1 MIAIP
6 YAEST
11 LPPTGRVS
19 PLSFDL
25 RRAEPT
31 RRARYWWAIALPA
44 ALWMVLAILVGTENT
59 AMQDFDDRIAS
70 QGFDLAHDYEPLL
83 SFSTWFATASN
94 NWTVAVILLLVA
106 GFAAWRRERRVA
118 GWIVLSGVLAI
129 AGNALIKLAFQ
140 RARPPWDEP
149 LIAIGGYSFPSGH
162 AAGAGLFSTVAI
174 LLTIILSHRGL
185 RRRLLITAWVLL
197 GLVIG
202 GDRIV
207 LGVHY
212 FSDVVAGLSFGM
224 AVTVAVWVLL
234 VPDAARIP
242 HELAVLTGTGRK
254 RVAVILNP
262 AKVGDVNDFKA
273 KVLAV
278 AARDG
283 WKQPLWF
290 ETTIE
295 DPGPGQAQAAL
306 EQGVDLIVAA
316 GGDGTVRAVCEEAAR
331 TGVAVGILPHGTGN
345 LLARNLGLPLNIR
358 DALDVAFG
366 GQDKAID
373 LATFRANTVL
383 DDPAGETI
391 SDPDADNGKPVGT
404 DTCFLVMAGLGMD
417 AEIMTGVDDVLKEK
431 VGWFAYFVS
440 GIKAARYP
448 AMKVAISVDDGEFRK
463 FKARTVVVGN
473 VGFLQGGIPLLP
485 DAQIDDGQLDVVVL
499 APKRFIGW
507 LAIIVRV
514 LGRQRR
520 TNERLDRLAGQK
532 VVIRAEKPMP
542 MQLDGDPVGS
552 GTEIT
557 AEVQHGVLLVRV
569 PLLPAPA
576 EA

>member
-1 MIAIP
+1 
-6 YAEST
+6 
-11 LPPTGRVS
+11 VS

-31 RRARYWWAIALPA
+31 RRDRYYWAIALPA
-44 ALWMVLAILVGTENT
+44 IVWAFLAIVIGFKGAAL
-59 AMQDFDDRIAS
+59 QDVDDRVADW
-70 QGFDLAHDYEPLL
+70 GFDMGHGNAVHA
-83 SFSTWFATASN
+83 FSLWFGPASS
-94 NWTVAVILLLVA
+94 NWTVAVILLAVA
-106 GFAAWRRERRVA
+106 GYAAWRGERRVA
-118 GWIVLSGVLAI
+118 GWIVLSGVLVI
-129 AGNALIKLAFQ
+129 AGNALVKLMFQ
-140 RARPPWDEP
+140 RPRPPWDEP
-149 LIAIGGYSFPSGH
+149 LFDITGYSFPSGH
-162 AAGAGLFSTVAI
+162 AAGAGLLSTVAI
-174 LLTIILSHRGL
+174 LLTIVLTGRGL
-185 RRRLLITAWVLL
+185 RRRLLILAWVLL

-202 GDRIV
+202 GDRIL

-212 FSDVVAGLSFGM
+212 LSDVIAGLCFGT

-234 VPDAARIP
+234 VPDSARIP

-262 AKVGDVNDFKA
+262 AKVGDVDDFKA
-273 KVLAV
+273 RVLAV

-283 WKQPLWF
+283 WRQPIWF
-290 ETTIE
+290 ETTLE

-306 EQGVDLIVAA
+306 EEGVDLIVAA

-383 DDPAGETI
+383 VDDPAAETI
-391 SDPDADNGKPVGT
+391 PVDDTAEGEPAGT

-417 AEIMTGVDDVLKEK
+417 AEIMTGVDDQLKEK

-448 AMKVAISVDDGEFRK
+448 AMKVEISVDDGEFRK

-485 DAQIDDGQLDVVVL
+485 DAQIDDGRLDVVVL

-520 TNERLDRLAGQK
+520 TNERLDRLEGQK

-557 AEVQHGVLLVRV
+557 AEVQHGVVLVRV
-569 PLLPAPA
+569 PVLPAPA
-576 EA
+576 VA

>member
-1 MIAIP
+1 M
-6 YAEST
+6 
-11 LPPTGRVS
+11 S

-31 RRARYWWAIALPA
+31 RRARYYWAMAAPA
-44 ALWMVLAILVGTENT
+44 FVWVLLAILVGFGS
-59 AMQDFDDRIAS
+59 AALQSVDDRVADWGYGI
-70 QGFDLAHDYEPLL
+70 GHDSEAIH
-83 SFSTWFATASN
+83 SFSTWFSAASS
-94 NWTVAVILLLVA
+94 NWTVAALLLAVA
-106 GFAAWRRERRVA
+106 IFAGWRRERRVA
-118 GWIVLSGVLAI
+118 GWIVLSGVMVI
-129 AGNALIKLAFQ
+129 AGNALIKLAF
-140 RARPPWDEP
+140 RRPRPPWDEP
-149 LIAIGGYSFPSGH
+149 LYEIVGFSFPSGH
-162 AAGAGLFSTVAI
+162 AAGAGLLSTVGI
-174 LLTIILSHRGL
+174 LLTIILTRRGL

-202 GDRIV
+202 ADRII

-212 FSDVVAGLSFGM
+212 LSDVIAGLCLGT
-224 AVTVAVWVLL
+224 AVTIAAWVLL
-234 VPDAARIP
+234 VPDASRIP

-262 AKVGDVNDFKA
+262 AKIGDVDDFKA
-273 KVLAV
+273 RVLAV
-278 AARDG
+278 AAREG
-283 WKQPLWF
+283 WRQPFWY
-290 ETTIE
+290 ETTLE

-306 EQGVDLIVAA
+306 EEGVDLIVAA

-383 DDPAGETI
+383 DDPAGETVPT
-391 SDPDADNGKPVGT
+391 DGGADEEPRGQTDEAWGT

-417 AEIMTGVDDVLKEK
+417 AEIMTGVDDQLKQR

-440 GIKAARYP
+440 GIKALRFP
-448 AMKVAISVDDGEFRK
+448 AMRVEISVDGSEFKR
-463 FKARTVVVGN
+463 FRARTVVVGN

-485 DAQIDDGQLDVVVL
+485 DAQIDDGMLDVVVI

-507 LAIIVRV
+507 LAIVVRV

-520 TNERLDRLAGQK
+520 TNKRLDRLSGQK

-569 PLLPAPA
+569 PVLPAPA
-576 EA
+576 ET

>member
-1 MIAIP
+1 M
-6 YAEST
+6 
-11 LPPTGRVS
+11 S

-31 RRARYWWAIALPA
+31 RRAVFWWAIAVP
-44 ALWMVLAILVGTENT
+44 AILWAILALAV
-59 AMQDFDDRIAS
+59 AVDSSALQSVDDEVA
-70 QGFDLAHDYEPLL
+70 QWGFDLSSGSAAFE
-83 SFSTWFATASN
+83 SFSRAMGYGFS
-94 NWTVAVILLLVA
+94 NWTVGAVLLVIA

-118 GWIVLSGVLAI
+118 GWVVVSGVI
-129 AGNALIKLAFQ
+129 VIGGNALLKLAFE
-140 RARPPWDEP
+140 RPRPSWDEP
-149 LIAIGGYSFPSGH
+149 LYEPVGWSFPSGH
-162 AAGAGLFSTVAI
+162 AAGAGVMAAVLV
-174 LLTIILSHRGL
+174 LLTIVLTGRGW
-185 RRRLLITAWVLL
+185 RRRLIITAWVAL
-197 GLVIG
+197 GALIG
-202 GDRIV
+202 LSRIL

-212 FSDVVAGLSFGM
+212 LSDVVAGWCVGV
-224 AVTVAVWVLL
+224 AVTVAVWSLV

-254 RVAVILNP
+254 LVAVILNP
-262 AKVGDVNDFKA
+262 AKVGDIGVFKA
-273 KVLAV
+273 RVLTV
-278 AARDG
+278 AAIEG
-283 WKQPLWF
+283 WKQPLWY
-290 ETTIE
+290 ETSVE
-295 DPGPGQAQAAL
+295 DPGPGQTQAAL
-306 EQGVDLIVAA
+306 EAGVDMIIAA

-373 LATFRANTVL
+373 LATFRTNAVL
-383 DDPAGETI
+383 QDDPAAET
-391 SDPDADNGKPVGT
+391 DPDATAEDETAGT

-417 AEIMTGVDDVLKEK
+417 AEIMTGVDDQLKEK

-440 GIKAARYP
+440 GIKAARFP
-448 AMKVAISVDDGEFRK
+448 AMKVEISVDDGEFRK
-463 FKARTVVVGN
+463 FRARTVVVGN

-485 DAQIDDGQLDVVVL
+485 DARIDDGLLDVVVL

-520 TNERLDRLAGQK
+520 TNEKLDRLSGQK
-532 VVIRAEKPMP
+532 VMIRAEKPMP

-557 AEVQHGVLLVRV
+557 AEIQHGVVLVRV
-569 PLLPAPA
+569 PVLPAPA
-576 EA
+576 EP